1 MPMKPYG
8 HSAMRKWFINL
19 APDRDALL
27 RNRWLAPIASRLAPS
42 FIWQFNRRSI
52 ARGMALG
59 LFAGFLVPVGQIII
73 AALLAASVR
82 ANVLIA
88 SAATLVTN
96 PLTFPPVY
104 YAAYR
109 TGSWLLAHL
118 GLQAAAGEANA
129 AAATGL
135 WLSMGSAS
143 IATFL
148 GLLLFAILSSLMA
161 FVLVHLVWR
170 LSLIWRWR
178 SRRKTD

>member
-1 MPMKPYG
+1 
-8 HSAMRKWFINL
+8 MRNWFINL

-27 RNRWLAPIASRLAPS
+27 HNRWLAPIASRLAPS

-52 ARGMALG
+52 ARGIALG
-59 LFAGFLVPVGQIII
+59 LFAGFLVPIGQIVI

-109 TGSWLLAHL
+109 TGSWLLAKF
-118 GLQAAAGEANA
+118 GLQGSGAQEGVAV
-129 AAATGL
+129 TTSL
-135 WLSMGSAS
+135 WSSMGSAS
-143 IATFL
+143 LATFL
-148 GLLLFAILSSLMA
+148 GLLLFATLSSLIA
-161 FVLVHLVWR
+161 FTLVHLVWR
-170 LSLIWRWR
+170 LTLFWRWR
-178 SRRKTD
+178 GRRKAG